1 MIHTWYIITYI
12 SYGEHHD
19 KEAYC
24 VKEAAYRRYEQ
35 LCNCPAASKVKIR
48 ESKSLRQRPHGAAKL
63 NKTPVSKL
71 YAFRHVAGMK

>member
-1 MIHTWYIITYI
+1 MHPDVIYYIQKEKGAKKMIHTWYIITYI

-24 VKEAAYRRYEQ
+24 VKEAAYKRYEQ

-48 ESKSLRQRPHGAAKL
+48 ESKSLR
-63 NKTPVSKL
+63 
-71 YAFRHVAGMK
+71 